1 MISEEMAPE
10 RCLCH
15 DVTGLDDLRRL
26 AACIARL
33 IEPGELILLKGDLG
47 AGKTTFVRLLAG
59 LLGIDER
66 QVSSPTFALV
76 HHYRSGDVSLIH
88 ADMYRL
94 GPGGDVSDLGLYDYL
109 TGDDIVVI
117 EWAEYLEEDLGL
129 DGIEIHLEIAGADS
143 AGSLRRKAHVRA
155 LGARWAQRLVEL
167 ERCLSGKVSQ

>member
-1 MISEEMAPE
+1 MPPEERALE
-10 RCLCH
+10 RGLSH
-15 DVTGLDDLRRL
+15 DVTGLDDLKGL

-33 IEPGELILLKGDLG
+33 IKPGELILLKGDLG

-66 QVSSPTFALV
+66 QVTSPTFALV
-76 HHYRSGDVSLIH
+76 HHYRTGDVSLIH

-94 GPGGDVSDLGLYDYL
+94 GPGGDISDLGLYDYL

-129 DGIEIHLEIAGADS
+129 DGIELHLEIAGTDPV
-143 AGSLRRKAHVRA
+143 GSLRRRAHVRA
-155 LGARWAQRLVEL
+155 LGAGWAQRLTEL
-167 ERCLSGKVSQ
+167 EKCLSAKVPR